1 MRRSQPRFHDHASQ
15 SSAGKQG
22 NVMRHHHFILVAL
35 GLLAAAGCT
44 GPGAYDP
51 MDPTEDPTTPPPY
64 TPPSD
69 DEYVPTPTTAGDEDS
84 TFSHPAGLGPVVT
97 SPREALE
104 RMQEQGPP
112 AYASRV
118 HSCRKVRYRTIG
130 RVLASRGVNLDA
142 EGDVTAGQMYRTSDQ
157 SLGAPNYAG
166 RIPETTSL
174 TVASASRLFDILVQ
188 ASPEII
194 ANLPSREECRIGE
207 NGARLFDEDGGCN
220 ADGLTCL
227 LGVPATPAHVG
238 LCDDTIARA
247 ASPEEGQRLAV
258 ATLLAAELTC
268 E

>member
-1 MRRSQPRFHDHASQ
+1 MRRLPLEQLLA
-15 SSAGKQG
+15 
-22 NVMRHHHFILVAL
+22 LVASI
-35 GLLAAAGCT
+35 AVVGCT

-51 MDPTEDPTTPPPY
+51 MDPTEDPTEPMPY
-64 TPPSD
+64 EPPSED
-69 DEYVPTPTTAGDEDS
+69 DFVPTPTTAGDEES
-84 TFSHPAGLGPVVT
+84 TFSHPAGLGPTVT

-112 AYASRV
+112 AFASRV
-118 HSCRKVRYRTIG
+118 HSCRKVRFRTIG

-142 EGDVTAGQMYRTSDQ
+142 DGELSAGRMYRSSDQ
-157 SLGAPNYAG
+157 SLGAPNYGA

-188 ASPEII
+188 AAPEII

-207 NGARLFDEDGGCN
+207 RGAALFDEDGSCN

-227 LGVPATPAHVG
+227 LGVPATVAHVG
-238 LCDDTIARA
+238 LCDDTVSRA
-247 ASPEEGQRLAV
+247 DNLEEGQRLAV

>member
-1 MRRSQPRFHDHASQ
+1 
-15 SSAGKQG
+15 
-22 NVMRHHHFILVAL
+22 MRHITLLSLVVAL
-35 GLLAAAGCT
+35 GVSVGCT

-51 MDPTEDPTTPPPY
+51 MDPTDDPTEPTPY
-64 TPPSD
+64 EPPSED
-69 DEYVPTPTTAGDEDS
+69 DYVPEPTTAGDEDS

-97 SPREALE
+97 TPREALE

-112 AYASRV
+112 AFASRV
-118 HSCRKVRYRTIG
+118 HSCRKVRFRTIG

-142 EGDVTAGQMYRTSDQ
+142 DGELSAGAMYRSSDQ
-157 SLGAPNYAG
+157 SLGAPNYGA

-188 ASPEII
+188 AAPEII

-207 NGARLFDEDGGCN
+207 RGAALFDEDGSCN

-227 LGVPATPAHVG
+227 LGVPATVAHVG
-238 LCDDTIARA
+238 LCDDTVSRA
-247 ASPEEGQRLAV
+247 DNLEEGQRLAV